1 MRRGAGGALHRS
13 SGITPG
19 RPLPTTGLCAHPAA
33 LHFFYPHFSASPT
46 LPGQHDRSVYSP
58 GWEKLIAI
66 IVGIKEW
73 VVPQDKAFFDL
84 FDEMART
91 VVVAADLLVDFI
103 ENFEDVKE
111 KCRQVK
117 ELEHQGDDITHQIYE
132 QLNRTFITPLE
143 PEEISRLASALDDIL
158 DYIDGTAQQMYS
170 YGITETDDSMI
181 QLAKLIQLSVI
192 EIEKA
197 VTGIRSIKDPG
208 LIEERCIEVNR
219 LENIADNVL
228 GHAIMDIF
236 KTKDAI
242 TIIKLKDIYE
252 NLEMATDKCEDVAN
266 VLSDIAI
273 RHS

>member
-1 MRRGAGGALHRS
+1 M
-13 SGITPG
+13 
-19 RPLPTTGLCAHPAA
+19 
-33 LHFFYPHFSASPT
+33 
-46 LPGQHDRSVYSP
+46 
-58 GWEKLIAI
+58 
-66 IVGIKEW
+66 GIKEW
-73 VVPQDKAFFDL
+73 VVPQDKVFFDL
-84 FDEMART
+84 FDRMAQT
-91 VVVAADLLVDFI
+91 VVSAADLLVEFV
-103 ENFEDVKE
+103 ENFENVKE
-111 KCRQVK
+111 QCHRMKQI
-117 ELEHQGDDITHQIYE
+117 EHQGDEITHEIYE

-170 YGITETDDSMI
+170 YGITETDDQMI
-181 QLAKLIQLSVI
+181 ELAKLIQLSVI

-197 VTGIRSIKDPG
+197 VNGIRTIKNPG

-219 LENIADNVL
+219 LENVADNVL
-228 GHAIMDIF
+228 GHAIMDLF
-236 KTKDAI
+236 KTEDAI